1 METQKFCEVATPP
14 HALKN
19 LATELEGSTP
29 SDIRTLGFDY
39 NPAGQITE
47 RTDTGGSFAF
57 AGHTDQTS
65 IYDHNALNQ
74 IIDITETG
82 AVTRTLTA
90 GRESRCLDAPLRR
103 HAGCAVNPS
112 GVSPSHER
120 DPRAFQTNDTLAAP
134 AEALA
139 RPARP
144 DGAGAF
150 GFAGFVCRL
159 GVGKHAFTLADR
171 VSASGVHVARP
182 TTGGRGDAGGH
193 ARLGAGLCAELLGGS
208 SGA

>member
-1 METQKFCEVATPP
+1 MTPP

-65 IYDHNALNQ
+65 IYDHNALNP

-82 AVTRTLTA
+82 AVARTLTPVWTA
-90 GRESRCLDAPLRR
+90 GTLTSDGERSFGYDAETAHVDSRTGVEVPSCPPPAATRR
-103 HAGCAVNPS
+103 
-112 GVSPSHER
+112 
-120 DPRAFQTNDTLAAP
+120 
-134 AEALA
+134 
-139 RPARP
+139 
-144 DGAGAF
+144 
-150 GFAGFVCRL
+150 VC
-159 GVGKHAFTLADR
+159 G
-171 VSASGVHVARP
+171 
-182 TTGGRGDAGGH
+182 
-193 ARLGAGLCAELLGGS
+193 
-208 SGA
+208 